1 MFCFCFITYFNF
13 YIYYKHRQVYEI
25 GKKETNRTRVCI
37 FIYIFLYFFIS
48 VMDFNEQVLERDAQ
62 RYVVL
67 VLNFFITFLQ
77 TLIPLVVK
85 FSSSYPRLFLYLTI
99 AVMLYITWSF
109 LTNLAKLIKRLF
121 YLYIILF
128 VITIHLRGWEQ
139 FFIYDLPLVYNQC
152 KDGLYLFSQSD
163 EYNLLK
169 SHAQYLSKQIYNR
182 LFQ

>member
-1 MFCFCFITYFNF
+1 
-13 YIYYKHRQVYEI
+13 
-25 GKKETNRTRVCI
+25 
-37 FIYIFLYFFIS
+37 
-48 VMDFNEQVLERDAQ
+48 MDFNEQVLERDAQ

-77 TLIPLVVK
+77 NLIPLVIK
-85 FSSSYPRLFLYLTI
+85 FSSSYPRLFLYSTI
-99 AVMLYITWSF
+99 VVMLYITWSF

-139 FFIYDLPLVYNQC
+139 FFIYDLPLVYSQC
-152 KDGLYLFSQSD
+152 RDGLYLFSQSD

-169 SHAQYLSKQIYNR
+169 SHTQYLGKQIYNR